1 MMKFVVAAAV
11 VGLAA
16 ARCPNDCSGHGTC
29 GASDMCTC
37 QRNWMAAD
45 CSERVCP
52 FGLSFVD
59 TPQGDLDGDSNVEKT
74 MFHTFDGV
82 AACGDTDDTTDFN
95 NWCYEDANSWGVLA
109 ITRDDR
115 KLSATGFDFG
125 CFGSSTTGQAQ
136 STFCEGVSKGDMI
149 TIEGTTTANGRNN
162 DGWFIVEQT
171 NTCLDQGM
179 NPNCVKSNADKPSP
193 YGVKTTLNTNYK
205 QQASI
210 STWIIVEDHRGEI
223 PTSLGA
229 TTHRFHGDTG
239 VETLQDESSA
249 SATITVRGHPVQWSN
264 QLESEYY
271 PHDAQEDEAHFYA
284 ECSNKGHCN
293 RKTGECECLDGY
305 EGVGCER
312 TACPNSC
319 SGHGVCE
326 ALADL
331 VHGNDPYALWDGT
344 NVPKT
349 YGCVCDA
356 RFSGPDCSAR
366 VCPKGDDPLTTGQ
379 VDEVQQVELYFGRVA
394 TATAITTSSTD
405 NSITFADAD
414 VPSFLV
420 AGAGF
425 VIGNLASTTAFGSTD
440 AQTCIAE
447 SLSSSAGS
455 TTVVVS
461 GCTVDGDDDAST
473 PSTPWLQQSG
483 QGGTFS
489 LYFTDEF
496 GEVWR
501 TSEINA
507 REYYVRSDV
516 EDCVF
521 SYLDRSVTCESGA
534 FPSAAAGFDDEDY
547 ITISGTHAGS
557 RQYTDSAN
565 DGEFKVFDPKDSNS
579 RTESVSTTAIT
590 FAEGTAF
597 VDFDEQND
605 ASSWASDNENVVT
618 NSVTFTRSNGLKTAL
633 LNLPNDVIEDVSVS
647 VLGADSDNADAG
659 IVYRVTFTSNPGD
672 LPEMVCDNSK
682 VQGDVNSFDA
692 DSFPI
697 SLGEAAGDIS
707 FTAPDTITFSAS
719 DAKSGWLNTAAAT
732 LGSAVSAKAAF
743 RDSDHILVTGSK
755 HNDGIYEIQQHP
767 DAVSNTRILV
777 RQQIRTEASSSDDIV
792 VYKQRCQVRSEL
804 ERVGFYDGTNFLGAG
819 SADGTTD
826 ADCSTLSVS
835 TGTVGSGASAHTE
848 YTIADSGSSCDLSKF
863 DIGDQLTIECGS
875 GCNNDGKTVTVT
887 TQDPATGT
895 LTVLPG
901 GTGNDVHGAGRT
913 DNSGDAEDTLVA
925 DASPTQM
932 FVTRY
937 GHGTRELIDCSGR
950 GLCDGGSGVC
960 ACFKGYTGDDC
971 SAQNALAM

>member
-293 RKTGECECLDGY
+293 RKTGECECLAGY

-312 TACPNSC
+312 TACPEGC

-356 RFSGPDCSAR
+356 RWSGPDCASR
-366 VCPKGDDPLTTGQ
+366 VCPVGDDPLTTGQ
-379 VDEVQQVELYFGRVA
+379 IDEVQRVDL
-394 TATAITTSSTD
+394 TSKSGWT
-405 NSITFADAD
+405 
-414 VPSFLV
+414 PY
-420 AGAGF
+420 
-425 VIGNLASTTAFGSTD
+425 GS
-440 AQTCIAE
+440 
-447 SLSSSAGS
+447 
-455 TTVVVS
+455 
-461 GCTVDGDDDAST
+461 
-473 PSTPWLQQSG
+473 
-483 QGGTFS
+483 FS

-507 REYYVRSDV
+507 RAYVAATER
-516 EDCVF
+516 ENCVF
-521 SYLDRSVTCESGA
+521 NYIARSVTCDDGASGDELTV
-534 FPSAAAGFDDEDY
+534 FDDEDF
-547 ITISGTHAGS
+547 ITISGTTAS
-557 RQYTDSAN
+557 SMQYPDSAN
-565 DGEFKVFDPKDSNS
+565 DGEFRVFDPKTTNV
-579 RTESVSTTAIT
+579 RTESVSTTSGSPDTHTII
-590 FAEGTAF
+590 FAEGTVF
-597 VDFDEQND
+597 VDYDEAADSTFDSFDENP
-605 ASSWASDNENVVT
+605 SDKK
-618 NSVTFTRSNGLKTAL
+618 VTFKRSNGLKTAL

-647 VLGADSDNADAG
+647 IDDASNKAGSASG
-659 IVYRVTFTSNPGD
+659 ISYLVTFTANPGH
-672 LPEMVCDNSK
+672 LPEMICDNSLIA
-682 VQGDVNSFDA
+682 GDVNSFSA
-692 DSFPI
+692 SAFQTKI
-697 SLGEAAGDIS
+697 AESSTHKIS
-707 FTAPDTITFSAS
+707 FEAPDKIKLTLSTGTSPNFIDTDGD
-719 DAKSGWLNTAAAT
+719 DAYTYET
-732 LGSAVSAKAAF
+732 AF
-743 RDSDHILVTGSK
+743 RDSDHILVTGTQK
-755 HNDGIYEIQQHP
+755 NDGVYEIAHSP
-767 DAVSNTRILV
+767 KAVTSTQLNV
-777 RQQIRTEASSSDDIV
+777 RQAVRDEDDEDSTAEAVI
-792 VYKQRCQVRSEL
+792 YRQQCQVRSEL
-804 ERVGFYDGTNFLGAG
+804 KRVGFFDATTYKTAG
-819 SADGTTD
+819 SANGDTD
-826 ADCSTLSVS
+826 SDCSDLAIAV
-835 TGTVGSGASAHTE
+835 ASAGANDATYQR
-848 YTIADSGSSCDLSKF
+848 YTISAGDDCDLTKF
-863 DIGDQLTIECGS
+863 DIGDQLTIECANGNCANDPQS
-875 GCNNDGKTVTVT
+875 YNSADTLSWVDGKHVTVT
-887 TQDPATGT
+887 NKATAEGS
-895 LTVLPG
+895 LTVLAG
-901 GTGNDVHGAGRT
+901 SRAGRQLVHGSGVT
-913 DNSGDAEDTLVA
+913 DKRGDGDDTLIA
-925 DASPTQM
+925 DSSQITGPF
-932 FVTRY
+932 FVTNY
-937 GHGTRELIDCSGR
+937 GYGTKEQISCSGR

-960 ACFKGYTGDDC
+960 ACFKGFTGDDC
-971 SAQNALAM
+971 GSQNALAM